1 MSETE
6 SAPSLCFVDT
16 NIWLYAFVSGPD
28 KAKSA
33 AARQLLR
40 QNEATIVI
48 SSQVVNEV
56 CVNLLKKTPLLEAGV
71 RRIVRSFYEK
81 YPVVTLDQP
90 VQLAAS
96 HLRERFSLSFWDSL
110 IVAAA
115 THGGVSILY
124 SEDMQPGLKVSE
136 TLSIVSPF

>member
-6 SAPSLCFVDT
+6 LPPPVCFVDT

-28 KAKSA
+28 KVKSST
-33 AARQLLR
+33 ARELLR
-40 QNEATIVI
+40 ENEAVIVV

-71 RRIVRSFYEK
+71 RRIIRSFYEK
-81 YPVVTLDQP
+81 YPVVMLDHP
-90 VQLAAS
+90 VQLVAS
-96 HLRERFSLSFWDSL
+96 RLRERFSLSFWDSM

-115 THGGVSILY
+115 TRCGASILY